1 VEGEEIETIAG
12 HLSLRHPI
20 SPKPDLIKDRG
31 KEGTNLPTFTFEW
44 VIEDA
49 KAYLGLER
57 SP

>member
-1 VEGEEIETIAG
+1 MVDEGV
-12 HLSLRHPI
+12 
-20 SPKPDLIKDRG
+20 
-31 KEGTNLPTFTFEW
+31 LPTFTFEW